1 MPEHLKLHPL
11 RPGFS
16 WLKERGGPR
25 FRRPG
30 GEHICIVTAGV
41 SAVAASHQGFR
52 GRRPERLTAA
62 AQIEAAAVGE
72 ASAAAAQI
80 EAAAVGEASAAAAG
94 TEADTEA
101 ALGLRQILCLR
112 HGQHAYA
119 RSP

>member
-72 ASAAAAQI
+72 ASAAAA
-80 EAAAVGEASAAAAG
+80 G